1 MVSWAI
7 KSGWCGQTNN
17 ECYKLGQVQYCVVDG
32 GTNGWSQMKVGSGPL
47 LLLLGLGHSVNWCG
61 MAMYQLVLGI
71 NGILFER
78 IFRKVMLGNALQIC
92 TCSIT

>member
-1 MVSWAI
+1 MLKVWVI
-7 KSGWCGQTNN
+7 FF
-17 ECYKLGQVQYCVVDG
+17 
-32 GTNGWSQMKVGSGPL
+32 QMKVRSGPL

>member
-1 MVSWAI
+1 MLILAGVVQIDSEWVI
-7 KSGWCGQTNN
+7 WSRSI
-17 ECYKLGQVQYCVVDG
+17 QVQIF
-32 GTNGWSQMKVGSGPL
+32 QMKVRSGPL

>member
-1 MVSWAI
+1 MVHYLKSLQLKVNFISTCLMKSKIDLASWQCKDRFI
-7 KSGWCGQTNN
+7 KVRNLS
-17 ECYKLGQVQYCVVDG
+17 KR
-32 GTNGWSQMKVGSGPL
+32 
-47 LLLLGLGHSVNWCG
+47 CG

>member
-1 MVSWAI
+1 MVQVDYIIAVAGSNGICLMKNWVDLAYGTGQCKDRFI
-7 KSGWCGQTNN
+7 KVRNLS
-17 ECYKLGQVQYCVVDG
+17 KR
-32 GTNGWSQMKVGSGPL
+32 
-47 LLLLGLGHSVNWCG
+47 CG